1 MAFRLKMSPVRRS
14 GLLLLGV
21 LLCSVVLAADDRT
34 VLFDEDV
41 DFSKFKT
48 FAVADGHVQSNQP
61 DLNSPITI
69 KKITDAIRSALIA
82 KKLTEGSVPADLTVQ
97 FNVTT
102 KDYEIGPF
110 GGVNPLGGRGRGR
123 GPASTREPDLT
134 DATLVIDF
142 RTAGA
147 GELVW
152 RGVYN
157 DTENGPAKVAEAL
170 PKDALNLLADFP
182 PKKKR

>member
-1 MAFRLKMSPVRRS
+1 MSFVRRT
-14 GLLLLGV
+14 GFLLLGV
-21 LLCSVVLAADDRT
+21 LVFTAVLAADDRT

-48 FAVADGHVQSNQP
+48 FAIADGHVQSNQP

-69 KKITDAIRSALIA
+69 KKVTDAIRSALIA
-82 KKLTEGSVPADLTVQ
+82 KKLTEASTPADLTVQ
-97 FNVTT
+97 FNVAT

-123 GPASTREPDLT
+123 ATSTREPDIT

-157 DTENGPAKVAEAL
+157 DSEKGPAKAAEAL
-170 PKDALNLLADFP
+170 PKNALNLLADFP
-182 PKKKR
+182 PKKR

>member
-1 MAFRLKMSPVRRS
+1 MRAAPVLVT
-14 GLLLLGV
+14 LLLFTA
-21 LLCSVVLAADDRT
+21 VLAADDRT

-48 FAVADGHVQSNQP
+48 FALADGHVQSNQP

-69 KKITDAIRSALIA
+69 KKITDAIRSALVA
-82 KKLTEGSVPADLTVQ
+82 KQLKEESGAADLTVQ
-97 FNVTT
+97 FNVSA

-157 DTENGPAKVAEAL
+157 DTERGPAKVAEAL

>member
-1 MAFRLKMSPVRRS
+1 VRRT
-14 GLLLLGV
+14 GLIFGAW
-21 LLCSVVLAADDRT
+21 LLCSAVLAADDRT

-41 DFSKFKT
+41 DFSKFRT
-48 FAVADGHVQSNQP
+48 FTLADGHVQSQQP

-69 KKITDAIRSALIA
+69 KKIADAIRSALVA
-82 KKLTEGSVPADLTVQ
+82 KTMKEAPAPADLTVQ
-97 FNVTT
+97 FNVTA

-123 GPASTREPDLT
+123 GPASTRAPDLT

-142 RTAGA
+142 RTAGS

-157 DTENGPAKVAEAL
+157 DTENSPAKAAEAL
-170 PKDALNLLADFP
+170 PKDARDLLADFP